1 MPLYY
6 YKSMNDTGE
15 ILEGTENADSQEE
28 IIQLLR
34 EKDFYPIN
42 IKKLRGKHLFNIDMF
57 GRIKTK
63 DIAVF
68 CRQFHSMLASG
79 VSIVNSLDILR
90 QEEENKRFKKIISG
104 LYENVQKGN
113 TFSEAL
119 KKYPWVFPQLLIYMV
134 VAGETSGSLDVVMS
148 RLAVHYEKQYKIA
161 NKIITA
167 LVYPI
172 TVMIV
177 AFAVVVFMLTV
188 VMPTF
193 LSMFEESG
201 LALPGPTVVIMS
213 ISNSLQTRWYVY
225 IAIMV
230 GLSYL
235 VYLFRKS
242 PRGRYMID
250 QLKLRLPL
258 FRKLNKKIIAARFSR
273 TLSTMLTSGVP
284 LIQSLENVASAI
296 GNSVVEKD
304 LLSISE
310 EITKGVPISVPI
322 RKLGLFPPLLNS
334 MIKIGEESGTLDV
347 LLDKTADYYDG
358 EVETEAQR
366 MLTYLEPIMIIF
378 MGLVIGYVVIS
389 MVLPLF
395 DVYQTI

>member
-1 MPLYY
+1 MPIYY

-42 IKKLRGKHLFNIDMF
+42 IKKLRGKHLFNLDMF